1 MGLNVVIAASEILP
15 FAKTGGLADVIGAL
29 PGALRGEG
37 VETTLFMPL
46 YREVREGGNTSGA
59 GSGNIKP
66 TGITINVP
74 IGKRVVVAELY
85 KDSLG
90 AATIYFLRC
99 DEYFDR
105 SFLYGTQEGAYF
117 DNLERFTLF
126 SRGVIEAV
134 MMLGINPDVIHCSDW
149 QTGLIPAYMK
159 TLYGS
164 VFSNTATVFTIHN
177 MAFQGIFPTS
187 FYDITGL
194 PYSAYNPEGLEYWG
208 QINLLKAG
216 IVYSDIITTVSETYS
231 REIQTK
237 EQGCGL
243 QGVLAGRSE
252 ELFGILNGV
261 DYDIWNPEKDEFIA
275 ANYSSKDLK
284 GKAACKKALIK
295 EYGLKVKQGEP
306 LIGIIS
312 RLTDQKGFD
321 IVAEATAALME
332 MGLGIVI
339 LGSGERKYQELM
351 LELAKTYKGRLGV
364 KISFD
369 NALSHRIEAGA
380 DFFLMPSRFEPCGL
394 NQFYSLRY
402 GTIPVVRATGGLDD
416 SIIDYKPPGAGSSS
430 ARGNGFKFKRYTAKA
445 LTGKVAEAIELF
457 KDKKAIKALRVKAM
471 TEDFSWKRS
480 AARYLELYEL
490 AIAKVRG

>member
-15 FAKTGGLADVIGAL
+15 YAKTGGLADVIGAL
-29 PGALRGEG
+29 PGALKGQG
-37 VETTLFMPL
+37 VTTTLFMPL
-46 YREVREGGNTSGA
+46 YREVREGTGASGA
-59 GSGNIKP
+59 GDIRP

-85 KDSLG
+85 KGSHG
-90 AATIYFLRC
+90 PATIYFLRC

-105 SFLYGTQEGAYF
+105 SFLYGTTEGAYF

-134 MMLGINPDVIHCSDW
+134 MMLGINPDVMHCNDW

-159 TLYGS
+159 TLYSGVFRGS
-164 VFSNTATVFTIHN
+164 AAVFTIHN
-177 MAFQGIFPTS
+177 MAYQGIFPAS
-187 FYDITGL
+187 LYDVTGL

-237 EQGCGL
+237 ELGCGL

-252 ELFGILNGV
+252 ELFGVLNGV
-261 DYDIWNPEKDEFIA
+261 DYDIWNPEKDKFIA
-275 ANYSSKDLK
+275 ATYSSKDLK
-284 GKAACKKALIK
+284 GKAVCKKALIK
-295 EYGLKVKQGEP
+295 EYGLKIRQGEP
-306 LIGIIS
+306 LIGMVS

-321 IVAEATAALME
+321 IMVEAAASLMK
-332 MGLGIVI
+332 MGTGIVV

-351 LELAKTYKGRLGV
+351 LELARTYKGRFGV
-364 KISFD
+364 KITFD

-402 GTIPVVRATGGLDD
+402 GAIPIVRATGGLDD
-416 SIIDYKPPGAGSSS
+416 SITDYKPPGAAGSG
-430 ARGNGFKFKRYTAKA
+430 AEGNGFKFKRYTAKA
-445 LTGKVAEAIELF
+445 LSARVAEALELF
-457 KDKKAIKALRVKAM
+457 KDKKALKALKIKAM

-480 AARYLELYEL
+480 AARYLKLYEL
-490 AIAKVRG
+490 AISKVRG